1 MSRTFKGAVLLA
13 AAVGLW
19 QASAGANGGSAPAPP
34 PSSGGS
40 GSGMTAMTP
49 AELAIE
55 AFKSG
60 DGHRLKGRKLEEE
73 SVTKKGADLQKSEV
87 KARGEFEK
95 SLKDF
100 QKAAELN
107 PQLFQAYN
115 GMGYA
120 YRKTGDYAK
129 ALEMYDRA
137 IGMAPGFYP
146 EAVEYRGEAY
156 LALNRIDDA
165 RKAYLDLF
173 AADRKQAD
181 ALMAAMK
188 TWVTARRANPSGVD
202 AAAILPVPGARY
214 MIASPLTQAR
224 ELWERVERVAR
235 PVGYPAWQW
244 LTIRAGVPVV
254 TPVTTDQWVPQMA
267 NLDALGGINFQKGC
281 YTGQEIVARTQYL
294 GRLKERLFLL
304 HAEDGPVPLAGER
317 LYSSTFGDQACGT
330 VVSAAAAPGGGSDLL
345 AVIQIAAAASGD
357 VHLARAGG
365 GSTAL
370 TLLDLPYAL
379 PPAAAP
385 RTRIA

>member
-49 AELAIE
+49 EERAIE

-73 SVTKKGADLQKSEV
+73 SVTKKGADVQKSEV

-137 IGMAPGFYP
+137 ISMAPGFYP

-188 TWVTARRANPSGVD
+188 TWVTARRANPAGVD
-202 AAAILPVPGARY
+202 AAAIDAFEKWVTEREGMAKQ
-214 MIASPLTQAR
+214 TQ
-224 ELWERVERVAR
+224 LMSIN
-235 PVGYPAWQW
+235 GHH
-244 LTIRAGVPVV
+244 AG
-254 TPVTTDQWVPQMA
+254 W
-267 NLDALGGINFQKGC
+267 
-281 YTGQEIVARTQYL
+281 
-294 GRLKERLFLL
+294 
-304 HAEDGPVPLAGER
+304 
-317 LYSSTFGDQACGT
+317 
-330 VVSAAAAPGGGSDLL
+330 
-345 AVIQIAAAASGD
+345 
-357 VHLARAGG
+357 
-365 GSTAL
+365 
-370 TLLDLPYAL
+370 
-379 PPAAAP
+379 
-385 RTRIA
+385 

>member
-13 AAVGLW
+13 AALGLW

-34 PSSGGS
+34 SGGS

-49 AELAIE
+49 EERAIE

-60 DGHRLKGRKLEEE
+60 DGHRIKGRKLEEE
-73 SVTKKGADLQKSEV
+73 SVTKKGADVQKSEV

-107 PQLFQAYN
+107 SQLFQAYN

-120 YRKTGDYAK
+120 YRKTGDYTK

-137 IGMAPGFYP
+137 ISMAPGFYP

-156 LALNRIDDA
+156 LSLNRVDDA

-188 TWVTARRANPSGVD
+188 TWVAARRANPSGVD
-202 AAAILPVPGARY
+202 AAAIDAFEKWV
-214 MIASPLTQAR
+214 T
-224 ELWERVERVAR
+224 ERDGMAKATRLMSIN
-235 PVGYPAWQW
+235 GHH
-244 LTIRAGVPVV
+244 AG
-254 TPVTTDQWVPQMA
+254 W
-267 NLDALGGINFQKGC
+267 
-281 YTGQEIVARTQYL
+281 
-294 GRLKERLFLL
+294 
-304 HAEDGPVPLAGER
+304 
-317 LYSSTFGDQACGT
+317 
-330 VVSAAAAPGGGSDLL
+330 
-345 AVIQIAAAASGD
+345 
-357 VHLARAGG
+357 
-365 GSTAL
+365 
-370 TLLDLPYAL
+370 
-379 PPAAAP
+379 
-385 RTRIA
+385 

>member
-34 PSSGGS
+34 PSGGS
-40 GSGMTAMTP
+40 GSGMTSMTP
-49 AELAIE
+49 EERAIE

-73 SVTKKGADLQKSEV
+73 SVTKKGADVQKSEV

-100 QKAAELN
+100 KKAADLN

-137 IGMAPGFYP
+137 ISMAPGFYP

-156 LALNRIDDA
+156 LSLNRVDDA

-188 TWVTARRANPSGVD
+188 TWVTARRADPAGVD
-202 AAAILPVPGARY
+202 AASIDAFEKWVTERDGMAKQ
-214 MIASPLTQAR
+214 TQ
-224 ELWERVERVAR
+224 LMSIN
-235 PVGYPAWQW
+235 GHH
-244 LTIRAGVPVV
+244 AG
-254 TPVTTDQWVPQMA
+254 W
-267 NLDALGGINFQKGC
+267 
-281 YTGQEIVARTQYL
+281 
-294 GRLKERLFLL
+294 
-304 HAEDGPVPLAGER
+304 
-317 LYSSTFGDQACGT
+317 
-330 VVSAAAAPGGGSDLL
+330 
-345 AVIQIAAAASGD
+345 
-357 VHLARAGG
+357 
-365 GSTAL
+365 
-370 TLLDLPYAL
+370 
-379 PPAAAP
+379 
-385 RTRIA
+385 